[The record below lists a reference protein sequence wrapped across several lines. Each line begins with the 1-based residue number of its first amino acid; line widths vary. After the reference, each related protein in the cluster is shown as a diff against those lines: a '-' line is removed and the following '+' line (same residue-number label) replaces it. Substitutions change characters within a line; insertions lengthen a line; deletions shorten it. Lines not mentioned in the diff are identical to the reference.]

1 MWVTTTRGFFSV
13 VAHRDQPEMVLV
25 RARAREDL
33 ESLAEVTGPLEI
45 ETTPERD
52 YGYRAVVPRERWS
65 AGLVLLAA
73 EIDYDNFKNAVA
85 ERQGYDRADVYHR
98 VWFALTELQR

>member
-1 MWVTTTRGFFSV
+1 MWSPTAISPRW
-13 VAHRDQPEMVLV
+13 
-25 RARAREDL
+25 
-33 ESLAEVTGPLEI
+33 SLAEVIGPLEI